1 MSKTKIQIAVFGLA
15 GFFVLMVASCATYR
29 LEKKLKPEESEWL
42 SEVRYIITPEEKK
55 IFLEMPESER
65 KQFIE
70 DFWKRRDPD
79 PDTEVNEFKDEYYK
93 RMEEANKMFR
103 GEGRPGWLTDRG
115 RIYILFGPPT
125 ERQTFPMESRGY
137 CREVWYYG
145 SFPVIFIDENCSGN
159 YVLSAINL
167 EHLQDLNLAQN
178 YFQRQAITQEKSF
191 FDYDLKVSRI
201 ERSSRAVKLL
211 VTLSMSY
218 DEIWFEVMDNASL
231 QAELILKLELKD
243 AGGKVLWQGEKSFTL
258 TFKDEDELKRQEVS
272 KFKGEMEVQVPQ
284 DEQSPLPPGKYL
296 LYSSVKQKTDGKE
309 IKKVQ
314 EIRL

>member
-1 MSKTKIQIAVFGLA
+1 MLG
-15 GFFVLMVASCATYR
+15 VLIILTIVSCATYR
-29 LEKKLKPEESEWL
+29 LEKKLSTEESEWL

-65 KQFIE
+65 KRFVE

-79 PDTEVNEFKDEYYK
+79 PDTEENEYKVEYYK
-93 RMEEANKMFR
+93 RIEQANKLFR

-125 ERQTFPMESRGY
+125 ERHTFPMESRGY

-145 SFPVIFIDENCSGN
+145 TFPVIFVDENCSGN
-159 YVLSAINL
+159 YILSAINL

-178 YFQRQAITQEKSF
+178 YFQRQSITQEKSF
-191 FDYDLKVSRI
+191 FDYDLKVSKV
-201 ERSSRAVKLL
+201 ERSSSTIKFL

-218 DEIWFEVMDNASL
+218 EEIWFEVQDNASL
-231 QAELILKLELKD
+231 EAGLTLKLQLKGPGD
-243 AGGKVLWQGEKSFTL
+243 RLIWQEEK
-258 TFKDEDELKRQEVS
+258 TFNLYFRDENELKRQEVNR
-272 KFKGEMEVQVPQ
+272 FKAEIEVVI
-284 DEQSPLPPGKYL
+284 PLNANSHVPPGKYF
-296 LYSSVKQKTDGKE
+296 LYSSVKQKTDGSE

-314 EIRL
+314 EIKL